1 VVKIKK
7 FNCRL
12 KDNGVTTLTF

>member
-12 KDNGVTTLTF
+12 ENNGVTT